1 MNGRMPDDR
10 IRKLRRL
17 AAACL
22 TSAAMLVAVTPA
34 AASPSQESILQDD
47 PQLLGVP
54 PVELEKRIRF
64 LKSIGVDR
72 LRVSVFWSNVAP
84 QRFSQTKPA
93 FPAPGA
99 SSPASYPSNA
109 WEPYDNIVSIAKS
122 HDLDLLFTITG
133 PAPAWATPG
142 AHRREGLF
150 RPNPRDFQEFVTAVG
165 RRYSGSYPVGDRFT
179 SESGERPP
187 LTIGG
192 IQIGPGEPTGQP
204 VPLLPRVDGW
214 SIWNEPNFPTWLSPV
229 WLDNRPRRASDM
241 VAAAPHHYRK
251 LVGAAWA
258 GLGATGH
265 ENDLILI
272 GETAPRGAKKPSQL
286 GNAMPPAEFARELY
300 CLKSNFRP
308 YSGRSA
314 RLRSCPEDRS
324 ERRAFRDGNPALFR
338 AKGYAHHP
346 YSLDRLRWR
355 KPTWRHPMKDN
366 VPIANLT
373 RLIDTLDRATLAWG
387 SRREPM
393 SIWITEYGYQTTPPD
408 PVAGVAPARQ
418 GPLSAWGEHMA
429 YRNPRVASIA
439 QFLYVDDE
447 PVAGYSGRHPR
458 RWITWQSGLFT
469 REGTPKPFAVDYQR
483 PIHAV
488 QRARLV
494 RVFGGYRPGRTGT
507 SILAR
512 LEYSRRGDRWQA
524 LRTVAVTN
532 PRGYLSA
539 RVRVPRAGFV
549 RLVWRDPATNAPVPS
564 RSVRVR

>member
-1 MNGRMPDDR
+1 M
-10 IRKLRRL
+10 
-17 AAACL
+17 
-22 TSAAMLVAVTPA
+22 
-34 AASPSQESILQDD
+34 
-47 PQLLGVP
+47 LGVP
-54 PVELEKRIRF
+54 PAQLDERFRF
-64 LKSIGVDR
+64 LKAIGVDR
-72 LRVSVFWSNVAP
+72 LRVSVFWGNVAP
-84 QRFSQTKPA
+84 AERSQTRPS
-93 FPAPGA
+93 FPAPGP
-99 SSPASYPSNA
+99 SSPKSYPPGA
-109 WEPYDNIVSIAKS
+109 WDPYDNIVLTAKR
-122 HDLDLLFTITG
+122 HDLALLFTITG

-142 AHRREGLF
+142 AHEREGLF
-150 RPNPRDFQEFVTAVG
+150 RPDPRDFQDFATAVG
-165 RRYSGSYPVGDRFT
+165 QRYSGSYPVGDRFT
-179 SESGERPP
+179 SQPEQRPP
-187 LTIGG
+187 LG
-192 IQIGPGEPTGQP
+192 IDGLGIGPDAGRQQP
-204 VPLLPRVDGW
+204 VPRLPRVDGW

-229 WLDNRPRRASDM
+229 WLHNRPRRAQDM
-241 VAAAPHHYRK
+241 VAAAPHHYRR
-251 LVGAAWA
+251 LVDAAWT
-258 GLGATGH
+258 GLKASTH
-265 ENDLILI
+265 ESDLILI

-300 CLKSNFRP
+300 CLKADFRP
-308 YSGRSA
+308 YTGQAAS
-314 RLRSCPEDRS
+314 LRSCPVTAA
-324 ERRAFRDGNPALFR
+324 ERRSFRESNPGLFEAR
-338 AKGYAHHP
+338 GYAHHP
-346 YSLDRLRWR
+346 FSLDRLKWR
-355 KPTWRHPMKDN
+355 KPSWRHPLRDN
-366 VPIANLT
+366 VPIANLG
-373 RLIDTLDRATLAWG
+373 RLFRTLDRAMRYWG
-387 SRREPM
+387 SQRQPIDM
-393 SIWITEYGYQTTPPD
+393 WITEYGYQTTPPD
-408 PVAGVAPARQ
+408 PIAGVAPARQ
-418 GPLSAWGEHMA
+418 GPLSAWGEYMA

-488 QRARLV
+488 QRGRLV